1 MKRGDCMFAQKVKH
15 AENAGAIA
23 AIIVDNVKDS
33 RCVLI
38 SRLYENTK
46 MCQNSKI
53 QESNLKFQLDQSSAF
68 FYGR

>member
-1 MKRGDCMFAQKVKH
+1 MSGRIAIMKRGDCMFAQKVKH

-38 SRLYENTK
+38 SRLFENTK
-46 MCQNSKI
+46 MYQNSKI
-53 QESNLKFQLDQSSAF
+53 QESN
-68 FYGR
+68 